1 MVAGT
6 PEPLKI
12 HKNRGR
18 VVQKR
23 GTPLSEKTV
32 AISKNMCEMT
42 IDNYDIVVLRGK
54 NWKINSFEDNNYVI
68 NLIVGRES

>member
-1 MVAGT
+1 MIDSAN
-6 PEPLKI
+6 LD
-12 HKNRGR
+12 
-18 VVQKR
+18 
-23 GTPLSEKTV
+23 
-32 AISKNMCEMT
+32 SKN